1 MAIARAGEAHL
12 EAIAS
17 IYAAAARTP
26 ATFDLE
32 PKPVEW
38 WREKLAETDPE
49 RGWLLLV
56 ALDGERVTGYAKS
69 GIHREK
75 LAYSSTVETSVYLD
89 EQERGR
95 GVGTALYAELLAR
108 LDGRGLRRAVG
119 GVTLP
124 NPASE
129 RLHLS
134 LGFTEV
140 GTFTQVGFKD
150 GRGWDVRWYERPL
163 RP

>member
-1 MAIARAGEAHL
+1 MTIVPATEAHL
-12 EAIAS
+12 EAIAA
-17 IYAAAARTP
+17 IYAAATHTP
-26 ATFDLE
+26 STFDLE
-32 PKPVEW
+32 PKSVEW
-38 WREKLAETDPE
+38 WREKLAETSPE

-75 LAYSSTVETSVYLD
+75 LAYSTTVETSVYLD
-89 EQERGR
+89 ERDRGR
-95 GVGTALYAELLAR
+95 GVGLALYAELLTR
-108 LDGRGLRRAVG
+108 LDGRGLHRAVG

-140 GTFTQVGFKD
+140 GTFTEVGFKN